1 MYMNELNDL
10 SELLPAGEMQQWNA
24 PQRFAN
30 WKASFLWGFA
40 ATFVLF
46 LAAMSLVL
54 VRDGP
59 PPGFRIEFL
68 VMVMMAFWI
77 GALGFAGFAASQPCI
92 TVMVGACAS
101 VTIVW
106 RYPFGRRMRSVSRE
120 EIASISVIDAFD
132 SDGDPYFYARIVLQD
147 GSQVNFGE
155 AHHRPSCVARVRKLK
170 AALDEGN

>member
-1 MYMNELNDL
+1 
-10 SELLPAGEMQQWNA
+10 MQQWNA
-24 PQRFAN
+24 PQSFAN
-30 WKASFLWGFA
+30 WKALFLWSFA
-40 ATFVLF
+40 AALVLF

-54 VRDGP
+54 VRDGAP
-59 PPGFRIEFL
+59 AGGRAEFL
-68 VMVMMAFWI
+68 AIVMMVFWAGAF
-77 GALGFAGFAASQPCI
+77 GFAGFAASQPCI